1 MRLGFGRIAVAAAL
15 AAAVSPL
22 AEDGVKTEEKTRVQ
36 LGGPLGG
43 ILSVFGGKDAKE
55 GIVTTTAVLGERRLI
70 RGGDSGQL
78 VDLAEQAVYEL
89 DFKKKTYTVATFAE
103 LKQRFEEERAKAE
116 QEAKKARD
124 QAQKQSGQS
133 GQAGQAGQ
141 DTEAKEL
148 QVDFE
153 VSRTAEKR
161 EIAGH
166 EAKLVILRAT
176 VHEKGRA
183 VQQAGGLLF
192 RNDLW
197 LTPKLAE
204 LDELQAWNARYAQKM
219 AEVYGV
225 APGGAT
231 SAQQMATLF
240 ARYPGAMQA
249 MQKLR
254 AETEKVDLEGTSVST
269 TLTLTAIKSAE
280 QVAKA
285 EKEGQKADTGIG
297 GLLAKQMFKKAA
309 GDPADPRS
317 MLLTSAHELLK
328 VTTDAT
334 AGDVALP
341 AGFKPK

>member
-1 MRLGFGRIAVAAAL
+1 MERAFVRSAVAAAL
-15 AAAVSPL
+15 GVAL
-22 AEDGVKTEEKTRVQ
+22 AGVGEAGVKTEENTRVQ

-43 ILSVFGGKDAKE
+43 IVGLFGGGKAAKD
-55 GIVTTTAVLGERRLI
+55 GIVTTTAVVGDRRLI
-70 RGGDSGQL
+70 RGGDAGQI
-78 VDLAEQAVYEL
+78 VDLAEGAVYDL
-89 DFKKKTYTVATFAE
+89 DLKKKTYTVTTFAE

-116 QEAKKARD
+116 KEAQKARE
-124 QAQKQSGQS
+124 QAHKQP
-133 GQAGQAGQ
+133 GQAGQ
-141 DTEAKEL
+141 DTEAKEF

-166 EAKLVILRAT
+166 AAKLVILRAT
-176 VHEKGRA
+176 VHEKGRG

-197 LTPKLAE
+197 LTPKIAQ
-204 LDELQAWNARYAQKM
+204 LDELQAWNARYARKL
-219 AEVYGV
+219 AELYGV

-254 AETEKVDLEGTSVST
+254 AETEKIDLEGTAVAT
-269 TLTLTAIKSAE
+269 TLTLTAIKTAE
-280 QVAKA
+280 QVAAA

-297 GLLAKQMFKKAA
+297 GFLAKQMFKKAA
-309 GDPADPRS
+309 GDPAEPRT

-328 VTTDAT
+328 LTTGAT
-334 AGDVALP
+334 AADVALP
-341 AGFKPK
+341 AGLKPK